1 MSKKELIKQKIQ
13 DEKQKLKD
21 NTDKV
26 KDKVMANRSAEILS
40 VFAKHNFYVNGF
52 DPRELRTT
60 LEDLGPTYVKIGQI
74 MSSRSDILP
83 QSYCKEL
90 EKLRT
95 HVEPLE
101 ASVVRQVIEEET
113 GKKIEE
119 LYSEFRD
126 DPLGSASIAQAHF
139 GVLLDGT
146 KVVTK
151 VQRPNIAEMMRKDF
165 VQLRKLASAV
175 NIATDADEAGS
186 TVDFM
191 SVISELEKVTNEEL
205 DFRVEADNTRTFREQ
220 CIVDDREITC
230 PRIIDDISTER
241 ILTMTFVDGC
251 TVADRETIDAAG
263 WDRVEIGKAIIDNYM
278 HQVLDV
284 GIFHGDPHQGNIMVT
299 NGVPCWI
306 DFGMIGRLSDKQLG
320 VLEEMLSAVL
330 KKDPET
336 LTDACLA
343 VGEVRGKVNKAKL
356 TEDISALLE
365 RYASFKSL
373 TELDLGHV
381 LSDLTATMKEHHI
394 AMPGG
399 YTMLARS
406 LITIEGVI
414 KDLCP
419 ELNVLEFL
427 SKKMIARARANFDL
441 REKVGEVLKEL
452 ADTGTKAVHLPGTV
466 FSVLQSL
473 SKGRLK
479 INFELTGYE
488 EVLKKTNF
496 TVKNVLLAVF
506 SCVLF
511 SGSCRLCT
519 TNIKPEIDGVP
530 VVAIIGFVISIALAI
545 FTIYSFSKRKE
556 DQ

>member
-1 MSKKELIKQKIQ
+1 MRNNNENEEKTKE
-13 DEKQKLKD
+13 
-21 NTDKV
+21 NVTDKV

-83 QSYCKEL
+83 EDYCREL
-90 EKLRT
+90 EKLRA
-95 HVEPLE
+95 HVEPLD
-101 ASVVRQVIEEET
+101 ASVVKKVIEEET
-113 GKKIEE
+113 GKSIAE

-126 DPLGSASIAQAHF
+126 EPIGSASIAQAHY

-151 VQRPNIAEMMRKDF
+151 VQRPNVAEMMRKDF
-165 VQLRKLASAV
+165 VQLKKLASAV
-175 NIATDADEAGS
+175 NIATDADEAGRS
-186 TVDFM
+186 VDFM
-191 SVISELEKVTNEEL
+191 SVISELERVTNEEL
-205 DFRVEADNTRTFREQ
+205 DFRIEANNTREFREQ
-220 CIVDDREITC
+220 CITDDNEITC
-230 PRIIDDISTER
+230 PQIIDSISTER

-251 TVADRETIDAAG
+251 TVADRDTIDAAG
-263 WDRVEIGKAIIDNYM
+263 WDRVRIGKAIIENYM
-278 HQVLDV
+278 HQVLDA
-284 GIFHGDPHQGNIMVT
+284 GLFHGDPHQGNIMVT

-306 DFGMIGRLSDKQLG
+306 DFGMIGRLTDRMID
-320 VLEEMLSAVL
+320 VLQEMLTAVL

-343 VGEVRGKVNKAKL
+343 VGEVHGKVNKAKL
-356 TEDISALLE
+356 SDDIGALLE

-373 TELDLGHV
+373 TDLDLGHV
-381 LSDLTATMKEHHI
+381 LSDLTKTMAEYRI
-394 AMPGG
+394 TMPGE

-427 SKKMIARARANFDL
+427 SKNMIARARANFDL
-441 REKVGEVLKEL
+441 RKKVGEVLKGI
-452 ADTGTKAVHLPGTV
+452 ADTGTKAVHLPGTL
-466 FSVLQSL
+466 FTVLQSL

-488 EVLKKTNF
+488 EVMKRINF

-519 TNIKPEIDGVP
+519 TNIKPAIDGVP
-530 VVAIIGFVISIALAI
+530 VVALAGFVISIALAI
-545 FTIYSFSKRKE
+545 FTIYSFSKRKD

>member
-1 MSKKELIKQKIQ
+1 MSSKK
-13 DEKQKLKD
+13 DKLKKIKD
-21 NTDKV
+21 EVTDKV

-83 QSYCKEL
+83 ENYCKEL

-95 HVEPLE
+95 QVDPLDAAE
-101 ASVVRQVIEEET
+101 IKRVIEEET

-126 DPLGSASIAQAHF
+126 EPLGSASIAQAHY

-151 VQRPNIAEMMRKDF
+151 VQRPNVADMMRKDF
-165 VQLRKLASAV
+165 VQLKKLASAV
-175 NIATDADEAGS
+175 NIATDADEAETS
-186 TVDFM
+186 VDFM
-191 SVISELEKVTNEEL
+191 SVIRELEKVTEEEL
-205 DFRVEADNTRTFREQ
+205 DFRVEAENTRLFRDR
-220 CIVDDREITC
+220 CIDDDGEITC
-230 PRIIDDISTER
+230 PRIIDEISTEK

-263 WDRVEIGKAIIDNYM
+263 WDRVRIGEAIIDNYM

-284 GIFHGDPHQGNIMVT
+284 GVFHGDPHQGNIMVT

-306 DFGMIGRLSDKQLG
+306 DFGMIGKLTDKQLD
-320 VLEEMLSAVL
+320 VLQEMLTAVL
-330 KKDPET
+330 KKDTET
-336 LTDACLA
+336 LTDASLA

-356 TEDISALLE
+356 SDDINALLE

-373 TELDLGHV
+373 TELDLGRL
-381 LSDLTATMKEHHI
+381 LSDLTKTMGEHHI
-394 AMPGG
+394 AMPGE

-419 ELNVLEFL
+419 ELNVLDFL
-427 SKKMIARARANFDL
+427 SQKMIARARANFSL
-441 REKVGEVLKEL
+441 RSKVGEILKEL
-452 ADTGTKAVHLPGTV
+452 SDTGSKAIHLPGTIFTV
-466 FSVLQSL
+466 MQSL

-479 INFELTGYE
+479 INFELTGYD
-488 EVLKKTNF
+488 EVLGRIDF
-496 TVKNVLLAVF
+496 TVKNVLLAAF

-519 TNIKPEIDGVP
+519 TDIKPEIDGVP
-530 VVAIIGFVISIALAI
+530 VVALAGFVISVAMAI
-545 FTIYSFSKRKE
+545 FTVYNLSRKKK